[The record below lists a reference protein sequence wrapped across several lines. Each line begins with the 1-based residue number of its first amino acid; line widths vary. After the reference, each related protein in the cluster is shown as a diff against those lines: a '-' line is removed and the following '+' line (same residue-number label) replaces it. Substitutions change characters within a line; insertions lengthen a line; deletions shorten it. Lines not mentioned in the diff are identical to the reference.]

1 MSVNSDYIC
10 TPISSL
16 SFQGRLSHKI
26 DPTAS
31 NDTFPAPPTCKSIE
45 TGKTWGTPAVK
56 PGKQGTPAVSG
67 ELNPP
72 TKWHL
77 WVHLSRCGITP
88 ETEFSLS
95 VIFGGITAVRCT
107 KTHETR
113 YPANMLEP
121 KSPWDGGSTGAT
133 LAKAGRWGTGCS
145 GEGGGARG
153 PKRWKAA
160 VGSPPEVWLS
170 RASDAVFFFVQ
181 GPPPRV

>member
-16 SFQGRLSHKI
+16 SFQGRLSHNV

-45 TGKTWGTPAVK
+45 TGKM
-56 PGKQGTPAVSG
+56 PAVSG

-170 RASDAVFFFVQ
+170 RASDAVFFCARTSPTGVVPLTPA
-181 GPPPRV
+181 PPCHS